1 MKLRSLIGL
10 LLTAAALAGGAWW
23 WFDKRAASDQ
33 PQLRTAK
40 VERGTLT
47 ATVAASGTLAA
58 TVQVQVSSQVSGQIR
73 EVLADFNA
81 EVKKGQVI
89 ARIDPETFEYRVRQA
104 QADVDAA
111 QAQVGVQQATL
122 ASRRADLSR
131 ATINLEEAKRDLD
144 RKNDL
149 VERNFISPAE
159 RDKARS
165 VFRALEQDVVT
176 ANAQID
182 LAQALL
188 RNARSTV
195 QQREALLSSARVD
208 LSRTIIRAPVDGV
221 VIKRSIEPG
230 QTVAVSLAAPELFL
244 IAQNLRDMQVEV
256 SIDEAEVSRLR
267 VGQKTTFTVDA
278 FPGRTFSGLVTQV
291 RKAALNVQ
299 NVITYTAVVSADNES
314 LVLLPGMTANV
325 RVITDVREKVLKVPN
340 AALRFKPP
348 GATDAPKSASAAGFA
363 GSTLQAALDLV
374 LSQAQA
380 QGQGGGIQA
389 YRERLER
396 ELALTDTQKASIEA
410 IFVSMRERFAGVRDA
425 PQEER
430 AALSEKLRN
439 DLRRRVNEVLD
450 PAQRKTF
457 ASINAEVDALR
468 AVMQA
473 GAGSSSGAASGAG
486 AASTPNASAAT
497 PGASASG
504 AGAAATGAAAA
515 ATATA
520 TAATAATAAAAVKS
534 PSPTPPASTSG
545 SAGQSGPG
553 AQMRAFR
560 ERLERD
566 LALTDSQRTQLDGI
580 FTGMRERFLA
590 VREAPESER
599 AKLSE
604 ANRAELRARI
614 NDILDDGQK
623 KKYAEILVELSGRT
637 VSRGRVFVPGPEGKP
652 VAVELRLGLSD
663 GSTTEVIAI
672 LNGAS
677 LAEGDLVY
685 LGIIGG
691 ATSPGPASPPRPA
704 GPRL

>member
-1 MKLRSLIGL
+1 MKLRTLIVL
-10 LLTAAALAGGAWW
+10 LLIAAALAGGTWW
-23 WFDKRAASDQ
+23 WFDKRAAGDQ

-348 GATDAPKSASAAGFA
+348 GVTDPSKSASVSGAGFA
-363 GSTLQAALDLV
+363 GSTLQAAIDLV

-457 ASINAEVDALR
+457 ASINAEIDARR
-468 AVMQA
+468 AAMQA
-473 GAGSSSGAASGAG
+473 GAGSSSGAASGAV
-486 AASTPNASAAT
+486 AASTTNAPAAT

-504 AGAAATGAAAA
+504 AAAGAGA
-515 ATATA
+515 
-520 TAATAATAAAAVKS
+520 AATAAAATAAAAKSASAS
-534 PSPTPPASTSG
+534 PSPSPSASASG
-545 SAGQSGPG
+545 NAGQSGPG

-566 LALTDSQRTQLDGI
+566 LALTESQRTQLDGI

-614 NDILDDGQK
+614 NDILDEGQK

-685 LGIIGG
+685 VGIIGG
-691 ATSPGPASPPRPA
+691 AASPGPASPPRPA